1 VAIEEENDAFGARRP
16 TTDEFY
22 TQGLRVSGRWAV
34 RPQLADDVTQ
44 MGFAIGQNI
53 YTPSNIRTTDLTV
66 LRHDRPYAGWLYA
79 SMLLRM
85 EGASRNS
92 LRLGADVEGHGAQQ
106 TELELAVG
114 VTGQWSAAADV
125 QTKFHAFLNQWAG
138 IPAPRG
144 PDPAGWSVYQVDTE
158 PTFDMSLRH
167 QLDLVQASA
176 SLGAFTA
183 ETGSVLGARVS
194 PRMRMDVGS
203 TFDAASL
210 GLEIRAGFLNASWL
224 RGRPFFP
231 FELYGFARADGR
243 YVVWNAFIEAPL
255 KNGVVPLVALQPWVA
270 DIDVGAVLRM
280 GPIELGYGQ
289 LWRTSE
295 ITPNPPGAHPIHNV
309 GQITVAWVAP

>member
-1 VAIEEENDAFGARRP
+1 
-16 TTDEFY
+16 
-22 TQGLRVSGRWAV
+22 
-34 RPQLADDVTQ
+34 
-44 MGFAIGQNI
+44 
-53 YTPSNIRTTDLTV
+53 
-66 LRHDRPYAGWLYA
+66 
-79 SMLLRM
+79 MLLRM
-85 EGASRNS
+85 EGASPNS
-92 LRLGADVEGHGAQQ
+92 LRLGSDVEGRGAQQ
-106 TELELAVG
+106 TEFEIAVG

-125 QTKFHAFLNQWAG
+125 QTRFHALLNQWAG

-144 PDPAGWSVYQVDTE
+144 PDPAGWSVYQIDTQ

-176 SLGAFTA
+176 ALGAFTA

-210 GLEIRAGFLNASWL
+210 GLEVRAGFLHASRL
-224 RGRPFFP
+224 HSRPSFP

-255 KNGVVPLVALQPWVA
+255 KNGVVPLITLQPWVG

-289 LWRTSE
+289 LWRTRE
-295 ITPNPPGAHPIHNV
+295 ITPNPPGAHAIHNV
-309 GQITVAWVAP
+309 GQLTVAWVAP